1 MTSRLLIVPKY
12 NYVEI
17 IKKAILHNIN
27 SETRIPY
34 FISHLLFVFLEETIN
49 LKIKMLDQVPFLPY
63 VISAFIGIGLA
74 AATGFRVFLPMFI
87 VSLASYFHW
96 IPMNEHFDWLAG
108 LPTLITTGIATIVE
122 ILAYYIPFIDHL
134 LDTISIPMA
143 TVAGSILFASQFADL
158 GTFPQ
163 WALALIAGG
172 GTAATISSGF
182 AGIRAASTATTG
194 GLGNSVVGTTETAG
208 AGIMS
213 VLAIAMPIIA
223 AVFAIILLIVVI
235 FFGRKAWK
243 KLRGDKKISENL

>member
-1 MTSRLLIVPKY
+1 MLD
-12 NYVEI
+12 N
-17 IKKAILHNIN
+17 
-27 SETRIPY
+27 IPY
-34 FISHLLFVFLEETIN
+34 F
-49 LKIKMLDQVPFLPY
+49 PY
-63 VISAFIGIGLA
+63 ILSAFIGIGLS
-74 AATGFRVFLPMFI
+74 AATGFRVFLPMFA

-96 IPMNEHFDWLAG
+96 IPMSEQFEWLAG

-134 LDTISIPMA
+134 LDTISVPMA
-143 TVAGSILFASQFADL
+143 TAAGTILFASQFADF

-194 GLGNSVVGTTETAG
+194 GLGNSIVGTTETAG

-213 VLAIAMPIIA
+213 ILAMAVPVIA
-223 AVFAIILLIVVI
+223 AIIAIILVILVVVL
-235 FFGRKAWK
+235 GRKALRSLKRNK
-243 KLRGDKKISENL
+243 KVAE